1 MVFEVGWSTAYT
13 PFIVVFFINIFIS
26 QKSSFSFLYFL
37 PIFGHILR
45 VSCILPYNHHHAW
58 DSFTICLLLTIQ
70 VIDCYGIKAIHQ
82 NKCFT
87 TPYLFTLYR
96 HSYRLYKR
104 CGKIRRRKKRQ
115 TILLKLS
122 SVIPVS
128 CLNIAYPY
136 EFALTGSC

>member
-1 MVFEVGWSTAYT
+1 MIYGIRTAFT
-13 PFIVVFFINIFIS
+13 VVIFIFVVNIFIP
-26 QKSSFSFLYFL
+26 QSFSFLYSSNFRTHSLFL
-37 PIFGHILR
+37 TFYHFTLLPSCMRLVYNMSPI
-45 VSCILPYNHHHAW
+45 NHSS
-58 DSFTICLLLTIQ
+58 DRLLWNH
-70 VIDCYGIKAIHQ
+70 VVHQ

-122 SVIPVS
+122 SAIPGS
-128 CLNIAYPY
+128 CLNITYPY